1 MTNKC
6 LCLLS
11 HHAQAIK
18 ALWHAHPETCI
29 DVSSADIIQF
39 AIFFATTRQKLTP
52 GLDYDKWKTLLT
64 AFEWGRPDEEE
75 CLTDWTFNLPGFEL
89 EKGGYSHFLYD
100 HPNRC
105 VFSGQEIKQK
115 MMDRNGFTK
124 CKYHTNFSF
133 HCLHSHLMNNC
144 FLLVTS

>member
-1 MTNKC
+1 MIDVT
-6 LCLLS
+6 LCACCFLFYRT
-11 HHAQAIK
+11 QAIK
-18 ALWHAHPETCI
+18 AFWHAHPETCI

-64 AFEWGRPDEEE
+64 TFEWGRPDEEE

-89 EKGGYSHFLYD
+89 GKGGYVALPYH

-105 VFSGQEIKQK
+105 TASGQEIKEK
-115 MMDRNGFTK
+115 MMGRNGFSR
-124 CKYHTNFSF
+124 CKY
-133 HCLHSHLMNNC
+133 NC
-144 FLLVTS
+144 ICKIIVCSDPHV